1 MGFLGHR
8 RHRVD
13 VYTDRD
19 REAEQAPIIW
29 AIRYFLLPLIV
40 AGLEQAPII
49 WAIRYFLL
57 PLIVAGLVYVYTVD
71 VILTVIAGVI
81 VLGIIIYI
89 RRRVVK

>member
-8 RHRVD
+8 RHKVD

-19 REAEQAPIIW
+19 REA
-29 AIRYFLLPLIV
+29 
-40 AGLEQAPII
+40 EQAPII

>member
-19 REAEQAPIIW
+19 REA
-29 AIRYFLLPLIV
+29 
-40 AGLEQAPII
+40 EQAPII

>member
-19 REAEQAPIIW
+19 REA
-29 AIRYFLLPLIV
+29 
-40 AGLEQAPII
+40 EQAPII

-89 RRRVVK
+89 RHRVVK